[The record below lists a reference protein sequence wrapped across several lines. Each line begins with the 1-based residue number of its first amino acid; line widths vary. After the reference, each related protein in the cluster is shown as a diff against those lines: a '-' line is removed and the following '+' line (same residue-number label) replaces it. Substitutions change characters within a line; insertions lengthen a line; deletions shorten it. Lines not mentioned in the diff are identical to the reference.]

1 VSLVREKP
9 YLAAAVGT
17 LASLLLLV
25 CSRPQAAAAGV
36 LCAVLL
42 CCCAAVV
49 CAGAGCAGLCHEHAA
64 GFFLIRTRL
73 GKEFPI
79 LLR

>member
-36 LCAVLL
+36 LC
-42 CCCAAVV
+42 CCAAV
-49 CAGAGCAGLCHEHAA
+49 
-64 GFFLIRTRL
+64 
-73 GKEFPI
+73 
-79 LLR
+79 LLWCVLVLAVQACVMSMQQAFS